1 MKTALTTLR
10 NLGPAM
16 EHYCREVGVD
26 SAEALRKRGYL
37 STYLAIKARHPRHMN
52 RMGLYALY
60 GALTDQDCMRL
71 PDAIKQALE
80 KELTAALRRTPPSSI
95 PYNALP

>member
-1 MKTALTTLR
+1 
-10 NLGPAM
+10 M

-26 SAEALRKRGYL
+26 SAEALRQRGYL

-71 PDAIKQALE
+71 PDAIKRALE
-80 KELTAALRRTPPSSI
+80 EELTAATQRQMPPSSAI
-95 PYNALP
+95 PINELP